1 MVELDIRVRYSDN
14 SLMSDTWNGIPA
26 PPLPHAALPAPSQPA
41 RSIYSFSEAELVQYF
56 LIRLERASRPPTI
69 GLHPDGSPAI
79 KSLIGVWLIS
89 QVGGLVG
96 KKRLVNLSDVDRL
109 LLRSVGGVAHL
120 VREALA
126 SRQKAEGAS

>member
-1 MVELDIRVRYSDN
+1 
-14 SLMSDTWNGIPA
+14 MSDTWNGIPA
-26 PPLPHAALPAPSQPA
+26 PPPEHIELPAARQPA
-41 RSIYSFSEAELVQYF
+41 RSIYSLSEAELVQFF
-56 LIRLERASRPPTI
+56 LIRLESATGPPRI